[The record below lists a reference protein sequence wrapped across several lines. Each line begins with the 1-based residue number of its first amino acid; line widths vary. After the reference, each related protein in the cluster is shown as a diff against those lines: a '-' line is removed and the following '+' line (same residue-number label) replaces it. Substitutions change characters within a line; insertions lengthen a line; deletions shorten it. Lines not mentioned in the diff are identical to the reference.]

1 MMAPDTLICMTVL
14 AAVSFVLGF
23 FGGVAFATGANDQS
37 DQSDE
42 GKEEESDGGH

>member
-37 DQSDE
+37 DE
-42 GKEEESDGGH
+42 VKEEESDDGHDIH

>member
-1 MMAPDTLICMTVL
+1 MMAPDTLICMTIL

-37 DQSDE
+37 DD
-42 GKEEESDGGH
+42 GKEEEADDTNRH